1 MALQRPAA
9 GAGASAA
16 APRLA
21 AARLLRALSVADGPA
36 LGRLL
41 LAHAEPLPASTW
53 LPWVPFLL
61 ASLARPNEAP
71 AAASLLASVAQTY
84 PQALYYSLRS
94 FLFEKQAEHAA
105 ASAAASAATA
115 ATAAG
120 AEVPVA
126 LGAGGGASSLQH
138 AVDLMALLKRH
149 HSELVQDLDDMCD
162 EITRSFR
169 VTADEALLAAL
180 HALLQQ
186 CYALTDVPGS
196 DPLPT
201 SAAQTLAQI
210 HAQFFSNSNP
220 SPLRRPGEAL
230 AACKGAFE
238 RDFPAAGAAGA
249 AAPPLTLARAMLR
262 LRKWRHALKARVLR
276 TARRVALAQVSG
288 AASGPFVC
296 RYARRLF
303 CVCACAC
310 KPGVVVFFFLKRR
323 SAKTLLAPHAGGSF
337 HAANLAG
344 RSRPR
349 CAAARRCLL
358 FRRAA
363 LRGGSAGPVQ
373 PVRRRFRSNA
383 ATATARHLAPLR
395 LRPSRRLLARHR
407 SKAVA

>member
-1 MALQRPAA
+1 MMFSNWLAPSILGEYCDSLYASTGAVAPHLEQSVGCYAMALQRPAA
-9 GAGASAA
+9 GASAP
-16 APRLA
+16 APRLVA
-21 AARLLRALSVADGPA
+21 AKLLRALSVADGPA

-71 AAASLLASVAQTY
+71 AAASFLASVAQTY

-94 FLFEKQAEHAA
+94 FLFEKQADHAA

-115 ATAAG
+115 AAG
-120 AEVPVA
+120 AEVPV
-126 LGAGGGASSLQH
+126 ASSLQH

-220 SPLRRPGEAL
+220 SPLCRPGDAL

-303 CVCACAC
+303 VCVCLC
-310 KPGVVVFFFLKRR
+310 V
-323 SAKTLLAPHAGGSF
+323 
-337 HAANLAG
+337 
-344 RSRPR
+344 
-349 CAAARRCLL
+349 
-358 FRRAA
+358 
-363 LRGGSAGPVQ
+363 
-373 PVRRRFRSNA
+373 
-383 ATATARHLAPLR
+383 
-395 LRPSRRLLARHR
+395 
-407 SKAVA
+407 